1 MKKFLIIILSLLL
14 ECQLF
19 GQSRIYSKIKYLDK
33 FDDEVKI
40 ENIKTIVERTD
51 STFVVETKGKEP
63 IEYVCVMNN
72 IFNSAGSDDETIN
85 LFDNV
90 YGYQES
96 WYVMTREDFNKWRDT
111 GNLSAGQFLLTIVH
125 RVIKTQYTHDFVSD
139 LFWIQ
144 DDENIKLG
152 RNINRIIYIK

>member
-14 ECQLF
+14 GCQLF
-19 GQSRIYSKIKYLDK
+19 GQNGIYDKIKYLDK
-33 FDDEVKI
+33 FDDEIKA
-40 ENIKTIVERTD
+40 ENVKTIIERTD

-72 IFNSAGSDDETIN
+72 VFNSAGSDDETIN

-96 WYVMTREDFNKWRDT
+96 WYVMTRKDFNEWRN
-111 GNLSAGQFLLTIVH
+111 GALPAEQFLLVIVH
-125 RVIKTQYTHDFVSD
+125 RVIKTQYTHDFVSE
-139 LFWIQ
+139 LFWVQ
-144 DDENIKLG
+144 DSKNSKLG
-152 RNINRIIYIK
+152 KNINRIIYIR